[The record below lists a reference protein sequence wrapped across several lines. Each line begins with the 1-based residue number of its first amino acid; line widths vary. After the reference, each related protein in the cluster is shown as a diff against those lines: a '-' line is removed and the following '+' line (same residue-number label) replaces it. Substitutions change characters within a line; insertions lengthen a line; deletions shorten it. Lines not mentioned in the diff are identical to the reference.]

1 MRPKNKLNA
10 LRPLFLLTGLILSL
24 AFVLTIMNYKTY
36 YEPMVLKGE
45 TAKSI
50 DDVMTVVTISRTA
63 PVKPKQSD
71 IIRIDPDPSPEPDPD
86 PVPEPDPDVKPMPDS
101 GLSLDSLAQVGS
113 DPDLEPEISMHIATV
128 QHKPIFPG
136 CEGLKTEEERFQ
148 CFNEKLILFVQQNVE
163 YPRAQK
169 EMGIQ
174 GKPIISFQIDKNGNV
189 TDLSI
194 ARSADPALDKAAVK
208 ALSGLPKMEPAKN
221 NGLPVKV
228 IYSVPIT
235 FKLR

>member
-1 MRPKNKLNA
+1 
-10 LRPLFLLTGLILSL
+10 
-24 AFVLTIMNYKTY
+24 
-36 YEPMVLKGE
+36 MVLKGE

-50 DDVMTVVTISRTA
+50 DDVMTVVTISRTV

>member
-10 LRPLFLLTGLILSL
+10 LRPLFLLTGLILAL
-24 AFVLTIMNYKTY
+24 TFVLSVMSYKTY
-36 YEPMVLKGE
+36 YEPIALSGD
-45 TAKSI
+45 TPRNI
-50 DDVMTVVTISRTA
+50 DEVIEIVTIQRTV
-63 PVKPKQSD
+63 PQKPQKSD

-86 PVPEPDPDVKPMPDS
+86 PLPEPDPDPKPNLNT
-101 GLSLDSLAQVGS
+101 GISLDSLAQVGS
-113 DPDLEPEISMHIATV
+113 EPDLEPDVSIHIATV

-148 CFNEKLILFVQQNVE
+148 CFNEKLILFVQQHVE

-189 TDLSI
+189 TDFSV